1 MNFRY
6 ANSVFDRPLSAAS
19 ATNIVEFPNAPN
31 RMLLSDPVSKWREAA
46 GKRLNELIRLECGWD
61 GCRGA
66 PVSFEIAYFT
76 IQLLEAACGP
86 HAPIPQ
92 IVPGAAGDLQIE
104 WHTQIGDIELD
115 VRAPNDV
122 SAWRRT
128 ASTDPEREQIALTN
142 HFSAVANWIKE
153 LTEPSC
159 APGTAAA

>member
-61 GCRGA
+61 GYRGA

-86 HAPIPQ
+86 MRPFPKSCRGLPVTCKSNGTRKLATSSLTF
-92 IVPGAAGDLQIE
+92 VRRMMSARGD
-104 WHTQIGDIELD
+104 EL
-115 VRAPNDV
+115 
-122 SAWRRT
+122 RRLIQ
-128 ASTDPEREQIALTN
+128 REKRSL
-142 HFSAVANWIKE
+142 
-153 LTEPSC
+153 
-159 APGTAAA
+159 